1 MKDFTSRFSGAVG
14 AFAFGVAGFVS
25 MYTGSL
31 IMTALER
38 SAVAGIGGAILGR
51 LLAAIIFDGPVLT
64 PSVAQGK
71 KGEEG
76 K

>member
-1 MKDFTSRFSGAVG
+1 MG

-31 IMTALER
+31 IMTALAR
-38 SAVAGIGGAILGR
+38 ATVAGIAGAILGR
-51 LLAAIIFDGPVLT
+51 LLAVVIFDGPVAP
-64 PSVAQGK
+64 PSLVHGK
-71 KGEEG
+71 KGGEG